1 MFLTLEHR
9 WRWWTWWP
17 PWEGGRGR
25 TWQRWRWGWSQG
37 CNLSTAASL
46 FSLEVYLIGV
56 GMNDDVFF
64 IKPVV
69 ELLLVLVFPISSRQ
83 RRLLKLLEQMSMVRE
98 RGMGMWF
105 PAKWGK
111 SITLMMNRKKAGC
124 GGNGFTWR
132 EFSSWGKSKSP
143 EESILR
149 RRKKSQSIMKKDP
162 FYRILSFTLK
172 GNLLTKA
179 SVEILDAAQIELML
193 VWWLRCSAPRHRET
207 VAKPLAQTKPPFTI
221 NPRSGCRCKIFVGI
235 FFLLV

>member
-1 MFLTLEHR
+1 MFLTLEQR

-56 GMNDDVFF
+56 GMNDDGLFF

-83 RRLLKLLEQMSMVRE
+83 RRLLKLLEQMSFMVGE

-111 SITLMMNRKKAGC
+111 SITLMMKNRKKAGC

-143 EESILR
+143 EESTLR
-149 RRKKSQSIMKKDP
+149 RRKKITMNHEKRP
-162 FYRILSFTLK
+162 FL
-172 GNLLTKA
+172 
-179 SVEILDAAQIELML
+179 
-193 VWWLRCSAPRHRET
+193 
-207 VAKPLAQTKPPFTI
+207 
-221 NPRSGCRCKIFVGI
+221 
-235 FFLLV
+235 